1 MRKVLSVAVIS
12 VLVGCSGGHNLDSPL
27 KTCKAVT
34 NALAGGKGVVWQAE
48 QQSEQQGVQL
58 QVTLE
63 FTLEGQAANETS
75 QAVCIY
81 GLSSPDMD
89 YRNAMGEYANTPT
102 SMMINGMPIPSSDL
116 MQAVNRATADT
127 AAAMGQKALQQSS
140 TGGGNY

>member
-1 MRKVLSVAVIS
+1 MRKWMIVAITGILSA
-12 VLVGCSGGHNLDSPL
+12 CTGGHNLDSPL

-34 NALAGGKGVVWQAE
+34 VALAGDKGVVWH
-48 QQSEQQGVQL
+48 SEQQTEQKGVQL

-63 FTLEGQAANETS
+63 FALEGQPGNEAS

-102 SMMINGMPIPSSDL
+102 EMMINGMAIPTGDL
-116 MQAVNRATADT
+116 VQAVNRATADT
-127 AAAMGQKALQQSS
+127 AKAMGQKAVETINEKS
-140 TGGGNY
+140 GY